1 MVVFSLTS
9 ASSLNKKLPEI
20 VTKKKGIPQKRYALI
35 LVKKVANLHNSVS
48 QFCTSLE
55 FNNLLGSDSDRLL
68 CCRIDAL
75 TLRTL

>member
-1 MVVFSLTS
+1 MVVFSPIS

-20 VTKKKGIPQKRYALI
+20 ATMKKGIPRKRYALI
-35 LVKKVANLHNSVS
+35 LVKKVANLHNSVC

-68 CCRIDAL
+68 CSRIDAL
-75 TLRTL
+75 ALRTL